1 MLSIK
6 TTVKGKINQHR
17 LDYCY
22 GVNMKKIFMGV
33 ICGLLNGLFGSG
45 GGVAAVPML
54 EAAKLEAKESHAT
67 SVALIF
73 VLSLATT
80 ISYFLGDKLD
90 FTMAWSYIPYG
101 LVGAIAGAVL
111 LKKIPNS
118 LLRRI
123 FGVIILFAAFRILV
137 KQ

>member
-1 MLSIK
+1 
-6 TTVKGKINQHR
+6 
-17 LDYCY
+17 
-22 GVNMKKIFMGV
+22 MKKILMGV

-54 EAAKLEAKESHAT
+54 EAADLEPKKSHAT

-73 VLSLATT
+73 LLSIATT
-80 ISYFLGDKLD
+80 ISYLLGDKLD
-90 FTMAWSYIPYG
+90 LDLSWQYIPYG
-101 LVGAIAGAVL
+101 IIGAVIGAVL

-123 FGVIILFAAFRILV
+123 FGGVILFAALRIMM
-137 KQ
+137 K

>member
-1 MLSIK
+1 
-6 TTVKGKINQHR
+6 
-17 LDYCY
+17 
-22 GVNMKKIFMGV
+22 MKKFFMGV

-45 GGVAAVPML
+45 GGVAAVPLL
-54 EAAKLEAKESHAT
+54 EAAKLEPKESHAT

-90 FTMAWSYIPYG
+90 FGTARSYIPYG
-101 LVGAIAGAVL
+101 LIGSAAGAFL

>member
-1 MLSIK
+1 MNIMN
-6 TTVKGKINQHR
+6 G
-17 LDYCY
+17 
-22 GVNMKKIFMGV
+22 MKKIFMGA

-54 EAAKLEAKESHAT
+54 EAAELEPKKSHAT

-73 VLSLATT
+73 LLSTATT
-80 ISYFLGDKLD
+80 VSYLLGDKLD
-90 FTMAWSYIPYG
+90 FGLAWQYIPYG
-101 LVGAIAGAVL
+101 IIGAVIGAVL

-123 FGVIILFAAFRILV
+123 FGGVILFAAFRIMM
-137 KQ
+137 K

>member
-1 MLSIK
+1 
-6 TTVKGKINQHR
+6 
-17 LDYCY
+17 
-22 GVNMKKIFMGV
+22 MKKILMGV

-54 EAAKLEAKESHAT
+54 EAADLEPKKSHAT

-73 VLSLATT
+73 LLSTATT
-80 ISYFLGDKLD
+80 ISYLLGDKLD
-90 FTMAWSYIPYG
+90 FGLAWQYIPYG
-101 LVGAIAGAVL
+101 IIGAVIGAVL

-123 FGVIILFAAFRILV
+123 FGGVILFAAFRIMM
-137 KQ
+137 K

>member
-1 MLSIK
+1 
-6 TTVKGKINQHR
+6 
-17 LDYCY
+17 
-22 GVNMKKIFMGV
+22 MKKFLMGV

-54 EAAKLEAKESHAT
+54 EAADLEPKKSHAT

-73 VLSLATT
+73 LLSIATT
-80 ISYFLGDKLD
+80 ISYLLGDKLD
-90 FTMAWSYIPYG
+90 LDLSWQYIPYG
-101 LVGAIAGAVL
+101 IIGAVIGAVL

-123 FGVIILFAAFRILV
+123 FGGVILFAALRIMM
-137 KQ
+137 K

>member
-1 MLSIK
+1 
-6 TTVKGKINQHR
+6 
-17 LDYCY
+17 
-22 GVNMKKIFMGV
+22 MKKLFMGV

-45 GGVAAVPML
+45 GGVAAVPLL
-54 EAAKLEAKESHAT
+54 ESAKLEPKESHAT

-90 FTMAWSYIPYG
+90 FGMARSYIPYG
-101 LVGAIAGAVL
+101 LIGSAAGAVL